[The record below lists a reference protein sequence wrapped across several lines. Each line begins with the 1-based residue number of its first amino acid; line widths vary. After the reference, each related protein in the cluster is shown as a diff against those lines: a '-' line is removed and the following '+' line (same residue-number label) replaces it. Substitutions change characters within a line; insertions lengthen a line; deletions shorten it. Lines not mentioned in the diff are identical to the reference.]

1 MKKPQTFDELIADK
15 NFKRFLDDEINDQTH
30 RRNEELRT
38 TESDSQMHRNA
49 FTEIDEQGNMNVEY
63 LTSEFALMTAKKS
76 KLSARARKVVS
87 FMVRNAVLKTI
98 EFYEK

>member
-1 MKKPQTFDELIADK
+1 MKRPQTFEALITDK

-38 TESDSQMHRNA
+38 TESYSQMHRNA
-49 FTEIDEQGNMNVEY
+49 FTELDEQGNMNVDY
-63 LTSEFALMTAKKS
+63 LTFEFTLMTAKKS
-76 KLSARARKVVS
+76 KLSARLRKVVS
-87 FMVRNAVLKTI
+87 FMVRNAILKTI

>member
-1 MKKPQTFDELIADK
+1 MKKPQTFDELIADN

-30 RRNEELRT
+30 RRNEELKT
-38 TESDSQMHRNA
+38 TQEYSQMHRNA
-49 FTEIDEQGNMNVEY
+49 FTELGEQYNMNVEY
-63 LTSEFALMTAKKS
+63 LTAEFKLMTAKKS
-76 KLSARARKVVS
+76 QLSARARKVIS

>member
-1 MKKPQTFDELIADK
+1 MKRPTTFEALITDK

-38 TESDSQMHRNA
+38 TESYSQMHRNA
-49 FTEIDEQGNMNVEY
+49 FTELDEQYYMNVEY
-63 LTSEFALMTAKKS
+63 LTAEYMLIVAKTS
-76 KLSARARKVVS
+76 NFSARGRKVIA

>member
-1 MKKPQTFDELIADK
+1 MKTPQTFEELISDK
-15 NFKRFLDDEINDQTH
+15 KFKHFLDEEINDQTH

-49 FTEIDEQGNMNVEY
+49 FTEIDEQGNMNVDY
-63 LTSEFALMTAKKS
+63 LTAEFTLMTAKKS
-76 KLSARARKVVS
+76 TLSARARNVVS

>member
-30 RRNEELRT
+30 RRNEELRI

-49 FTEIDEQGNMNVEY
+49 FTEIDEQGLMTVEF
-63 LTSEFALMTAKKS
+63 LTSEYMLMVAKTS
-76 KLSARARKVVS
+76 NFSARGRKVIS